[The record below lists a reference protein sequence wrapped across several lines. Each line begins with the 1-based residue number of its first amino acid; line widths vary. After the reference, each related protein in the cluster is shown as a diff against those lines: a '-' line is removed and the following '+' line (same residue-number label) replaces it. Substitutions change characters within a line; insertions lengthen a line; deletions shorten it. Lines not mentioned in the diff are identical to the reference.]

1 MARST
6 KTTTA
11 PKNDWYQD
19 VTDRIVAALE
29 AGPGE
34 WSKPWKSMGIN
45 GMPRNGKSGRHYNGL
60 NIWLLA
66 IAGYSDARW
75 YTFNQAKDLGA
86 NVRKGEKGTKIVYW
100 QFIPEKVEGVET
112 GKKIPLL
119 RVFTVFNREQV
130 EGLPADVGEVA
141 PSIHLAGTHTEAMT
155 VLEAVGADVRH
166 GGDHACYSPAEDCI
180 RLPNVEQFHT
190 IENYLATRAH
200 ETLHWTGAEGR
211 LNRDLKNR
219 FGSDAYAMEELV
231 AEIGA
236 AFLCAHLGVEGDL
249 QHPNYLAHWLKV
261 LRGDK
266 YAVFGAAR
274 AAQQAVDLIL
284 NAGAEDEEEEQ
295 NAEAA

>member
-6 KTTTA
+6 KTA
-11 PKNDWYQD
+11 PKNDWYAD
-19 VTDRIVAALE
+19 VTDRIIAALE

-34 WSKPWKSMGIN
+34 WAKPWKSMGVN
-45 GMPRNGKSGRHYNGL
+45 GMPRNGKSNRQYNGV

-66 IAGYSDARW
+66 LAGYSDARW
-75 YTFNQAKDLGA
+75 YTFNQAKELGA

-100 QFIPEKVEGVET
+100 QFIAEKDENGVET

-130 EGLPADVGEVA
+130 EGLPADVGEAA
-141 PSIHLAGTHTEAMT
+141 PSINPADTHAEAMT
-155 VLEAVGADVRH
+155 ALEAVGADVRH
-166 GGDHACYSPAEDCI
+166 GGDRASYSLAEDCI
-180 RLPNVEQFHT
+180 RLPNVEQFHMV
-190 IENYLATRAH
+190 EHYLATRAH
-200 ETLHWTGAEGR
+200 ETIHWTGAEGR

-236 AFLCAHLGVEGDL
+236 AFLCARLGVEGEL
-249 QHPNYLAHWLKV
+249 QHPKYLAHWLKV

-274 AAQQAVDLIL
+274 AAQQAVDFIL
-284 NAGAEDEEEEQ
+284 NADEGADVEESA
-295 NAEAA
+295 AEAA